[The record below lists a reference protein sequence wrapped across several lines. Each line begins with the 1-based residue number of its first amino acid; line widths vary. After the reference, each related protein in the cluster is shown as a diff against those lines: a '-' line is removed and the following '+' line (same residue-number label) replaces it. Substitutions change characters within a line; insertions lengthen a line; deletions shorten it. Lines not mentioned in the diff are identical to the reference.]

1 MTTSTSSGGNRL
13 RSSWFTELSADS
25 FFQCVNDSGWAD
37 LQHPCRIA
45 DPAAIETHV
54 DDLLFNRWS
63 TAFVEE
69 ITLKAIMRTVRILA
83 LITLLPSFGL
93 AAFDDV
99 VAMTMGTQHR

>member
-1 MTTSTSSGGNRL
+1 MSMVKR
-13 RSSWFTELSADS
+13 R
-25 FFQCVNDSGWAD
+25 
-37 LQHPCRIA
+37 CR
-45 DPAAIETHV
+45 V
-54 DDLLFNRWS
+54 NRWS

-99 VAMTMGTQHR
+99 VAMTMGTQHRYEYHDALLLKLSAAWHTKGESANLQHDPQ